1 MYRPESG
8 IAEEFIDDQYIDGG
22 SFDSVWKYKAKQMGS
37 SFMQDFSHYAKK
49 CIEMRVIM
57 KDDKKIDESLL
68 GNEKIEEAIKLL
80 QGECTQEMLA
90 HTLTVIRKQMRKGG
104 QFIIAV
110 EPYISSE
117 KINIGV
123 VQSPDGLKWWSAFT
137 SFDEELKGGNEVKS
151 TFLTDIEQLFKS
163 ALEVGEISG
172 IILNPWNRTI
182 MLDKKLISII
192 LGNEN
197 S

>member
-1 MYRPESG
+1 
-8 IAEEFIDDQYIDGG
+8 
-22 SFDSVWKYKAKQMGS
+22 
-37 SFMQDFSHYAKK
+37 
-49 CIEMRVIM
+49 M

-192 LGNEN
+192 LEMKTAKFTAYVWMQIEN
-197 S
+197 LALIIVVIKIIHTFLPVVIKVISALLIESF